1 MKLTKSKLK
10 QLIKEA
16 MEESREREREQFVG
30 DLAEETGRDYNIL
43 MRELERLF
51 LFSPSPRSKD

>member
-16 MEESREREREQFVG
+16 MEEWSEREQFVG
-30 DLAEETGRDYNIL
+30 ELAAATGRDYNVL

-51 LFSPSPRSKD
+51 NPRSKD